1 MVIQNLCF
9 KRARVAAGIIPKH
22 LLARSSAQ
30 PVGARLNHA
39 SKYFKA
45 QKKTMLKHGSFNGKV
60 AFVTGGGTGLGK
72 GMVMKLSE
80 LGASV
85 VICSRYDCFQVCVV

>member
-1 MVIQNLCF
+1 
-9 KRARVAAGIIPKH
+9 
-22 LLARSSAQ
+22 
-30 PVGARLNHA
+30 
-39 SKYFKA
+39 
-45 QKKTMLKHGSFNGKV
+45 MLKPGSFNGKV

-85 VICSRYDCFQVCVV
+85 VICSRYLLDYQDLLL